1 MSPLPRGT
9 LTLFFSDIEGS
20 TSLLTGLGPRW
31 AEALSAHRAI
41 LREAF
46 GKHDG
51 QEVGT
56 EGDSF
61 FVVFT
66 SATEAVAAAVDA
78 QRGLA
83 EHDWPE
89 GRTLRV
95 RIGLHTGEPE
105 VHEDDYIGIDIHRA
119 ARIMA
124 TAHGG
129 QIVVSQA
136 THALVSETLPAEL
149 VLDLGW
155 HRLKDLAEPEHLFEI
170 VPPGLAQAHPP
181 LRTLGMAANLPMY
194 PTELLGRDAELR
206 DITAAI
212 QVEGARLVTLTGP
225 GGTGKTRLAVA
236 AAKALQDRAP
246 GDVFFVPLQSADRAA
261 VMWASIGEAVGAPMG
276 TAEETPAQRTLAFL
290 RDRGAVLVLD
300 NLEQIPEA
308 ADVVAT
314 LLQVAPRVTV
324 LVTSR
329 RPLHLFG
336 ERQYPLSPLAVPR
349 RARRSLTLEDVERN
363 PAVRLFVERARMVRP
378 SFALTPDTVADV
390 VELCRRLDGLP
401 LAIEL
406 AAARSRLLGPRG
418 ILARLDRW
426 FGEAV
431 LEGDRPERQRTLTAT
446 ISWSYDMLTEA
457 DRRVLRQLSV
467 FSSRVGLD
475 AVEAVVG
482 VGGRDPL
489 DVVADLVD
497 ASLLEIRDGP
507 DGEPVVYLLET
518 IGRFALD
525 RLEEHGEVDATR
537 QRHAEWCIRIAR
549 DFSAALNAGPRQL
562 GALDRFEAVIE
573 DLRAAL
579 DWMLSPAAP
588 RERFELG
595 LELLEPM
602 DTYWYRF
609 GYVLEGRGWSD
620 RAMALLDKGHHG
632 DSPQIVDALHGHGVL
647 ALQQNDL
654 AAGTQALERALAMA
668 HRLGDV
674 SREAR
679 ESNSLGIGRREQG
692 DVEAAGEL
700 IERSIELAR
709 RIGDDQR
716 EATGLSN
723 IVTIHMDR
731 GDYTAATQAALRAIA
746 ADEARR
752 DAWGVA
758 INQTNLATALLH
770 SEGPEPALRKLL
782 DTAHS
787 TIALGDVELSICVV
801 ENFASVWAA
810 LGDTQR
816 AAALLGAADHQ
827 RQAAGIPRTAPDE
840 AILDRFVSPARSE
853 ADNDEWN
860 RAYAAGR
867 NLTIEAAVAQGSIAP
882 DGEEAVP

>member
-9 LTLFFSDIEGS
+9 LTLLFSDIEGS

-31 AEALSAHRAI
+31 GQALSAHRTI
-41 LREAF
+41 LRDAF
-46 GKHDG
+46 GKHGG

-89 GRTLRV
+89 GRSLRV
-95 RIGLHTGEPE
+95 RIGLHTGEPQA
-105 VHEDDYIGIDIHRA
+105 HEDNYIGIDIHRA

-129 QIVVSQA
+129 QIVISQA
-136 THALVSETLPAEL
+136 THALVSEALPGEL

-155 HRLKDLAEPEHLFEI
+155 HRLKDLTEPEHLYEI
-170 VPPGLAQAHPP
+170 VPPGLAQTHPP
-181 LRTLGMAANLPMY
+181 LRTLGMAANLPVY
-194 PTELLGRDAELR
+194 PTELVGRETQLR
-206 DITAAI
+206 AITTAI

-236 AAKALQDRAP
+236 AANELEGRAP

-261 VMWASIGEAVGAPMG
+261 VMWAGIGEAVGAPMG

-300 NLEQIPEA
+300 NLEQIPDA
-308 ADVVAT
+308 ADVVAM
-314 LLQVAPRVTV
+314 LLQDAPRVTV

-329 RPLHLFG
+329 RPLHLVG
-336 ERQYPLSPLAVPR
+336 ERQYPLSPLALPR
-349 RARRSLTLEDVERN
+349 RTRGPLALAEVEQS
-363 PAVRLFVERARMVRP
+363 PAVRLFVDRARMVRP
-378 SFALTPDTVADV
+378 SFALTPDTVEDI

-418 ILARLDRW
+418 LLTRLDRW

-446 ISWSYDMLTEA
+446 ISWSYDMLTEE

-482 VGGRDPL
+482 VEGRDPL

-507 DGEPVVYLLET
+507 DGEPMVYLLET
-518 IGRFALD
+518 IGHFALD
-525 RLEEHGEVDATR
+525 RLEEQGEVDATR
-537 QRHAEWCIRIAR
+537 QRHAEWCVRVAR
-549 DFSAALNAGPRQL
+549 EFSAVLDAGPRQL

-579 DWMLSPAAP
+579 DWTLSPTAP

-595 LELLEPM
+595 LELLQPM

-609 GYVLEGRGWSD
+609 GYVQEGRGWSD
-620 RAMALLDKGHHG
+620 RAMALLDKGRHS

-647 ALQQNDL
+647 ALQQNDID
-654 AAGTQALERALAMA
+654 AGTQVLERALAMA

-674 SREAR
+674 SRESR

-692 DVEAAGEL
+692 DVEAARQL

-709 RIGDDQR
+709 RIGDSQR
-716 EATGLSN
+716 EATGLTN
-723 IVTIHMDR
+723 IVPIHIDR
-731 GDYTAATQAALRAIA
+731 GDYAAATQAALRGIE
-746 ADEARR
+746 ADEARQ
-752 DAWGVA
+752 DPWGVA
-758 INQTNLATALLH
+758 INQTNLVTAVLH
-770 SEGPEPALRKLL
+770 AEGPQPALRMLL
-782 DTAHS
+782 DTAPS
-787 TIALGDVELSICVV
+787 TIALGDLELSICVV
-801 ENFASVWAA
+801 ENFASVWAV
-810 LGDTQR
+810 LGDGPR
-816 AAALLGAADHQ
+816 AAALMGAADRH
-827 RQAAGIPRTAPDE
+827 REAAGIPRTAADR
-840 AILDRFVSPARSE
+840 AILDRFVSSARSE
-853 ADNDEWN
+853 AHNDEWD

>member
-9 LTLFFSDIEGS
+9 LTLLFSDIEGS

-31 AEALSAHRAI
+31 GEALSAHRVI
-41 LREAF
+41 LRDVFA
-46 GKHDG
+46 KHG
-51 QEVGT
+51 GREVGT

-66 SATEAVAAAVDA
+66 SATDAVAAAIDV

-89 GRTLRV
+89 GRSLRV
-95 RIGLHTGEPE
+95 RIGLHTGEPQ
-105 VHEDDYIGIDIHRA
+105 VHEDNYIGIDIHRA

-129 QIVVSQA
+129 QIVISQA
-136 THALVSETLPAEL
+136 THALVSEALPAEL
-149 VLDLGW
+149 FLDLGR
-155 HRLKDLAEPEHLFEI
+155 HRLKDLTDPEHLYEI
-170 VPPGLAQAHPP
+170 VAPGLAQTHPP
-181 LRTLGMAANLPMY
+181 LRTLGMAANLPVY
-194 PTELLGRDAELR
+194 RTDLLGRDAELR
-206 DITAAI
+206 AITAAI
-212 QVEGARLVTLTGP
+212 QSDGARLVTLTGP

-236 AAKALQDRAP
+236 AAKELQARAP
-246 GDVFFVPLQSADRAA
+246 GDVFFVPLQSADRAT
-261 VMWASIGEAVGAPMG
+261 VMWAGIGEAVGAPMG

-290 RDRGAVLVLD
+290 RERGAVLVLD
-300 NLEQIPEA
+300 NLEQISDA
-308 ADVVAT
+308 ADVVAQ
-314 LLQVAPRVTV
+314 LLQAAPLVTA

-329 RPLHLFG
+329 RPLHLVG
-336 ERQYPLSPLAVPR
+336 EWQYPLSPLSVPR
-349 RARRSLTLEDVERN
+349 ATRGRLAREVVEQS

-378 SFALTPDTVADV
+378 SFALTTDTVDDV

-418 ILARLDRW
+418 LLARLDRW

-446 ISWSYDMLTEA
+446 ISWSYDMLTES
-457 DRRVLRQLSV
+457 DRRVLRQLGV
-467 FSSRVGLD
+467 FSSRIGLD
-475 AVEAVVG
+475 AVEAVVEG
-482 VGGRDPL
+482 EGRDPL

-497 ASLLEIRDGP
+497 ASLLEVRDGP

-525 RLEEHGEVDATR
+525 RLEEQGEADAAR
-537 QRHAEWCIRIAR
+537 QRHAEWCIRVAR
-549 DFSAALNAGPRQL
+549 EFSAVLHAGPRQL
-562 GALDRFEAVIE
+562 GALDRFESVIE

-579 DWMLSPAAP
+579 DWTLSPTAP

-609 GYVLEGRGWSD
+609 GYVQEGRGWSD
-620 RAMALLDKGHHG
+620 RAMALLDKGHQS
-632 DSPQIVDALHGHGVL
+632 DSPQIVDALHGHGIL
-647 ALQQNDL
+647 ALQQNDI
-654 AAGTQALERALAMA
+654 AAGTQVLERALAMA
-668 HRLGDV
+668 HRLDDV
-674 SREAR
+674 SRESR

-692 DVEAAGEL
+692 DVEAAREL

-709 RIGDDQR
+709 QIGDKQR
-716 EATGLSN
+716 EATGLTN
-723 IVTIHMDR
+723 LAPIHIDR
-731 GDYTAATQAALRAIA
+731 GDYAAATQAARRAIE
-746 ADEARR
+746 ADEARQ
-752 DAWGVA
+752 DPWGVA
-758 INQTNLATALLH
+758 INQTNLISALLH
-770 SEGPEPALRKLL
+770 AEGPRPALRKLL
-782 DTAHS
+782 DTAPS
-787 TIALGDVELSICVV
+787 TIALGDMELSICVV

-810 LGDTQR
+810 LGDGQR
-816 AAALLGAADHQ
+816 AAALVGAADRH
-827 RQAAGIPRTAPDE
+827 REAVGMPRTAPDR
-840 AILDRFVSPARSE
+840 AILDRFVTRARSDG
-853 ADNDEWN
+853 DNDEWN

-867 NLTIEAAVAQGSIAP
+867 NLTIEAAVAQGSIAL